1 VVRAGECLVSKD
13 FFKTEIKR
21 MRRSIAQVKAQL
33 EQKARQLDDLELQIH
48 AQRANILA
56 VKKRSKK

>member
-1 VVRAGECLVSKD
+1 MSKD

-21 MRRSIAQVKAQL
+21 MRGSIAQVKAQL
-33 EQKARQLDDLELQIH
+33 EKKARQLDDLELQIR
-48 AQRANILA
+48 AQRANVLA